1 MDSVPSEFSFH
12 QVWNAWWC
20 MILTMTTVGY
30 GDIYPITV
38 GGRIFTIVACIV
50 GVFILSLI
58 IAKLA
63 ELIQLNQEEQKAYD
77 IIMGAEKKKRNED
90 IKVQLGVY
98 FIRYRIGI
106 LLKKQPGEIFKRKME
121 YLRFKEKIHY
131 NNE

>member
-1 MDSVPSEFSFH
+1 
-12 QVWNAWWC
+12 